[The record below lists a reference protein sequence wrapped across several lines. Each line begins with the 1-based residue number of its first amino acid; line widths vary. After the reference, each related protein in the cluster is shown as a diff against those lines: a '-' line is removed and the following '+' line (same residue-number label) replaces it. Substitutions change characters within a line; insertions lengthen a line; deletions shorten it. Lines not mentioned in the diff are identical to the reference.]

1 MPYILVLGTFAATFL
16 LLKLLLK
23 PHPRRL
29 AGPIIIVVI
38 TVAAF
43 FVLLDNHLRGLGL
56 ILGAV
61 LTLLIGILDDRRKLS
76 PLTQFLGQG
85 VIVAAVVLSG
95 WSFSYITNPAG
106 PGLIYLSPALGILLA
121 ALWLIFLMNAINW
134 LDGSDGL
141 AGSVGVVAFLT
152 LTVVSLLPA
161 TQDEST
167 FNLAL
172 IGLGAT
178 FAFLVWNWPPAK
190 IFLGTSGSWWLGLY
204 LGLTAISGQGKIA
217 TTLLV
222 LSLPLL
228 DAIFVI
234 VKRLLAGQ
242 APWRGDTVSH
252 LHHRLRASGLSP
264 RAICATAAGLSA
276 AFGASA
282 ILLALDTNSC
292 PDLNQ
297 AALTISSQQLSVGLA
312 TTPEQHGR
320 GLGGCRRLPPGSS
333 LYFAFNTKQVRDF
346 WMKDMLIP
354 IDIIWIAD
362 GAVVGIERNVP
373 PPVDSNQSDL
383 PLYAPP
389 QPIDAVLELPAGAAK
404 QFNIS
409 IGSRVE
415 LIR

>member
-1 MPYILVLGTFAATFL
+1 MPYILVLGTFAATFF

-38 TVAAF
+38 TMAAF
-43 FVLLDNHLRGLGL
+43 FVLLDNRLRGLGL
-56 ILGAV
+56 ILAAV

-76 PLTQFLGQG
+76 PLTQLLGQG

-95 WSFSYITNPAG
+95 WSFSYVTSPAG
-106 PGLIYLSPALGILLA
+106 PGLIYLSPVLGILLA

-141 AGSVGVVAFLT
+141 AGSVGAVAFLT
-152 LTVVSLLPA
+152 LIVVSLLPA

-178 FAFLVWNWPPAK
+178 TAFLVWNWPPAK

-234 VKRLLAGQ
+234 VRRLLAGE

-252 LHHRLRASGLSP
+252 LHHRLRAQGLSP
-264 RAICATAAGLSA
+264 RAICATAASLSA
-276 AFGASA
+276 VFGASA

-292 PDLNQ
+292 PDFNQ
-297 AALTISSQQLSVGLA
+297 AALTINSQQLSVGLA
-312 TTPEQHGR
+312 ATPKQHSR
-320 GLGGCRRLPPGSS
+320 GLGGCRHLPSGSG

-346 WMKDMLIP
+346 WMKDILMP

-383 PLYAPP
+383 PLLTPL
-389 QPIDAVLELPAGAAK
+389 QPIDAVLELSAGAAK